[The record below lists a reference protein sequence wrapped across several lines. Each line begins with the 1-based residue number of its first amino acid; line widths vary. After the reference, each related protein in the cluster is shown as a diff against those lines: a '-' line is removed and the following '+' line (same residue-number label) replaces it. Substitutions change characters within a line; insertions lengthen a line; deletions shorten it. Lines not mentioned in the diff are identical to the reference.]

1 MSSTSKSLRLSRRSV
16 LRGLG
21 GAAITLPA
29 LEAMFDR
36 HGEAY
41 AQGKP
46 IPKRYLVCFGGQSLG
61 GDGDPLHNDY
71 VPSTLGPNY
80 DLKSALAPLAAVQS
94 EVSVVSGLSIPT
106 ANGGAVPAAGRRDD
120 FHVSSLSPLLSG
132 VRSPDNTASAGPTS
146 DQLVA
151 AAIAGDTPFKSLAYR
166 VQVAW
171 YLGVSA
177 PYGRESITYKA
188 NPSGGNPLEIL
199 PTVSPHDA
207 YAALFSNFT
216 PPANA
221 TDRAKQDFLLRSRKS
236 VLDLVGGKLGR
247 LAASPQLGKADQQRL
262 QQHADEI
269 RTLELQISALP
280 PVATATCQKPADPG
294 ADPSIG
300 GAQGVDAGGTS
311 TYGTNLGYSG
321 EEQRAKV
328 FCDLIHMAFT
338 CDLTRSASLMFT
350 MFQSHMNVF
359 ALCGAHCDLHELG
372 HNGDPVIRGTLAVS
386 KMIAWHMKHFGTLIG
401 KLRDTPEGAGKLID
415 NVAAVFLHEGGHGLD
430 TATAKANST
439 HSTEN
444 MACLIAGRAGGLK
457 PGQHVAATGKHPA
470 NVVISAMKAVGLP
483 EKLGE
488 VSGAIPA
495 LFA

>member
-1 MSSTSKSLRLSRRSV
+1 MALRISRRSV

-36 HGEAY
+36 HGQAY
-41 AQGKP
+41 AQGMP

-61 GDGDPLHNDY
+61 GDSDPLHNDY
-71 VPSTLGPNY
+71 VPKTIGPNY
-80 DLKSALAPLAAVQS
+80 DLKSALAPLLPVQS

-120 FHVSSLSPLLSG
+120 FHVSSLSPLLAG
-132 VRSPDNTASAGPTS
+132 VKSPDNTAAAGPTS
-146 DQLVA
+146 DQIVA
-151 AAIAGDTPFKSLAYR
+151 AAIAGTTRFKSLAYR

-177 PYGRESITYKA
+177 PYGRDSISYRA
-188 NPSGGNPLEIL
+188 NPNGGNPIQIL
-199 PTVSPHDA
+199 PTVSPRDA
-207 YAALFSNFT
+207 YDALFSNFT
-216 PPANA
+216 PPSTSAEQA
-221 TDRAKQDFLLRSRKS
+221 RADFLLRSRKS
-236 VLDLVGGKLGR
+236 VLDLVDGR
-247 LAASPQLGKADQQRL
+247 LQKLAANPRLGKADQQRL
-262 QQHADEI
+262 QQHGDEI
-269 RTLELQISALP
+269 RTLESQIAALP
-280 PVATATCQKPADPG
+280 PVMTATCQKPADPG
-294 ADPSIG
+294 ADSPPG
-300 GAQGVDAGGTS
+300 GPQGVDAGGTS
-311 TYGTNLGYSG
+311 TYGTNLGYSN
-321 EEQRAKV
+321 EEQRAKI
-328 FCDLIHMAFT
+328 FCDLIHMAFA
-338 CDLTRSASLMFT
+338 CDMTRVASLMFT
-350 MFQSHMNVF
+350 MFQSHMNVY

-386 KMIAWHMKHFGTLIG
+386 KMIAWHMKHFAYLVG

-415 NVAAVFLHEGGHGLD
+415 NTVAVFLHEGGHGLD
-430 TATAKANST
+430 TATAKTNST

-470 NVVISAMKAVGLP
+470 NVLISAMKAVGLP

-488 VSGAIPA
+488 VSGALPA

>member
-1 MSSTSKSLRLSRRSV
+1 
-16 LRGLG
+16 
-21 GAAITLPA
+21 
-29 LEAMFDR
+29 MFDR
-36 HGEAY
+36 HGTAY

-61 GDGDPLHNDY
+61 GDSDPLHNDY
-71 VPSTLGPNY
+71 VPKTVGRNY
-80 DLKSALAPLAAVQS
+80 DLKSALAPLAPVQN
-94 EVSVVSGLSIPT
+94 EVSVVSGLQIPT

-151 AAIAGDTPFKSLAYR
+151 AAIAGDTPFKSLHYR

-177 PYGRESITYKA
+177 PYGRDMISYKA
-188 NPSGGNPLEIL
+188 NPNGGNPI
-199 PTVSPHDA
+199 PVVPVFSPHDA

-216 PPANA
+216 PPANG
-221 TDRAKQDFLLRSRKS
+221 TDQAKRDFALRSRKS
-236 VLDLVGGKLGR
+236 VLDLVGGKLQR
-247 LAASPQLGKADQQRL
+247 LAANSQLGKADQQRL
-262 QQHADEI
+262 QQHGDEI
-269 RTLELQISALP
+269 RTLEMQISALP
-280 PVATATCQKPADPG
+280 PVMTATCAKPADPG
-294 ADPSIG
+294 ADPAIG
-300 GAQGVDAGGTS
+300 GAQGVDSGGTS
-311 TYGTNLGYSG
+311 TYGTNLGYSN
-321 EEQRAKV
+321 EEQRAKI
-328 FCDLIHMAFT
+328 FADLVHMAFA
-338 CDLTRSASLMFT
+338 CDLTRVSTLMFT
-350 MFQSHMNVF
+350 MFQSHMNVY

-386 KMIAWHMKHFGTLIG
+386 KMIAWHMKHFAYLIG
-401 KLRDTPEGAGKLID
+401 KLRDTPEGAGSLLD
-415 NVAAVFLHEGGHGLD
+415 NTVALFLHEGGHGLD
-430 TATAKANST
+430 TATAKTNST

-470 NVVISAMKAVGLP
+470 NVVVSAMKAVGMP

-488 VSGAIPA
+488 VSGAIPE
-495 LFA
+495 LFV

>member
-1 MSSTSKSLRLSRRSV
+1 MAMRISRRAF
-16 LRGLG
+16 LRGTG
-21 GAAITLPA
+21 GVAIALPA
-29 LEAMFDR
+29 LDVMFDR

-41 AQGKP
+41 AQGMP

-71 VPSTLGPNY
+71 VPSTIGPNY
-80 DLKSALAPLAAVQS
+80 DLKSALAPLAGVQG

-120 FHVSSLSPLLSG
+120 FHVSSLSPLLAG
-132 VRSPDNTASAGPTS
+132 VRSPDNTSAAGPTS
-146 DQLVA
+146 DQIVA
-151 AAIAGDTPFKSLAYR
+151 AAIAGNTRFKSLVYR
-166 VQVAW
+166 VQVDW

-177 PYGRESITYKA
+177 PYGRDMISYKT
-188 NPSGGNPLEIL
+188 NPNGGAPIPIVPLF
-199 PTVSPHDA
+199 SPRDA
-207 YAALFSNFT
+207 YDALFSSFT
-216 PPANA
+216 PPSTTAEQQ
-221 TDRAKQDFLLRSRKS
+221 RQDFLLRSRKS
-236 VLDLVGGKLGR
+236 VLDLVNGKLQR
-247 LAASPQLGKADQQRL
+247 LAADPRLGTADQQRL
-262 QQHADEI
+262 QRHGDEI
-269 RTLELQISALP
+269 RDLERQISALP
-280 PVATATCQKPADPG
+280 PVAAGACMMPADPG
-294 ADPSIG
+294 ADPPPG

-311 TYGTNLGYSG
+311 TYGTNLGYSN
-321 EEQRAKV
+321 EEQRARI
-328 FCDLIHMAFT
+328 FCDLVHMAFA
-338 CDLTRSASLMFT
+338 CDMTRVASLQFT

-386 KMIAWHMKHFGTLIG
+386 KMIAWHMKHFGYLVG
-401 KLRDTPEGAGKLID
+401 KLRDTREGAGSLID

-430 TATAKANST
+430 TATGKTNST

-457 PGQHVAATGKHPA
+457 PGQHVAATGQHPA
-470 NVVISAMKAVGLP
+470 NAVISAMKAVGLP

-488 VSGAIPA
+488 VSGAIPQ